1 MARKFMDRLKR
12 SKAFNLFLALMLTV
26 STLPVQAFA
35 AESADVQSRMSGTC
49 YVQCVRSAWDGGTLF
64 NLTMP
69 DGQVIQGYCLNP
81 GWPTPVDGNYPFT
94 AVDRGDGTYIVT
106 VATSYIT
113 SDINQIHPFDHGH
126 MVGRPPWRTQT
137 VGNAIWA
144 VLRYG
149 KISLHKQSANPGCT
163 DGNALYSLAGAEY
176 GIYSDPGCTQWVATM
191 VTDAAGNATS
201 GDLKTGTYYVKEGK
215 ASEGFQVDPT
225 VYTVNVAANATVAV
239 NNGVVYE
246 TPINDPAGVIIA
258 KYDGDK
264 SYNANNLPQGSASL
278 EGAEFTVR
286 YYDGFYDTEQ
296 QAEASGAPTRTWVFR
311 TNKNGTIS
319 LQYSDLVSGD
329 PLYEMNGIRVFPRG
343 TLVIRET
350 KAPDGYNLNTDF
362 VSVQKIK
369 APGDASTESTY
380 NTPKVSEEVKR
391 GGVSVQKLDAQTG
404 SKPQGGA
411 SFEGITFSIINNGD
425 NDVMVDGVS
434 YAKGQVV
441 KTITTD
447 AKGFASTTGDC
458 LPFGKY
464 IIRETSGNGGYLVTA
479 PDIHATVSE
488 DGKIYSFTAKDEIA
502 RGGVKVSKRDLE
514 SGLPTSLGAANL
526 DGTRF
531 EVKSLNED
539 PVICGGVTFQKG
551 EVITEL
557 TIKNGEASTA
567 ADLLPF
573 GRYTIQEVAV
583 GDGYLLTDGKA
594 HEFDISKDGQI
605 VNGVEG
611 AVKNQVKRGDLEF
624 VKVSE
629 ADMSRLAGVPFR
641 ITSET
646 TGESHVIVTD
656 ENGYASTAAEWNK
669 HTHKT
674 NANDT
679 AAEEDLDSEAGIWF
693 GLAKDGK
700 TVPANDKLG
709 ALPYDTYTVEEL
721 RCAANEG
728 FVLVKIEGI
737 TVKRDS
743 VTVDLGTIDDSLQTE
758 AYIHTS
764 ARDGM
769 DGDKLILPD
778 EQAVVTD
785 HVEFTGLV
793 PGKAYTMRATL
804 VDQKTG
810 DVIGGPVEKGFTP
823 AGQSG
828 SVEMEITVDLL
839 GYAGK
844 KVVVFEELTCDG
856 STVCE
861 HKDLDDTEQTLRV
874 LKPSIGTTAKDGID
888 GDQQAV
894 IDPEAVI
901 VDTVSYKNLVPG
913 REYTV
918 KGQLMV
924 KSTGEPLKDKDG
936 KPVTAEAKFTP
947 ADTTGTVD
955 LDFTFDGSALK
966 GESVVAFETLYRGD
980 KELAAHADIDDEG
993 QTVEFTKPSIGTTAK
1008 DGVDGDQHSATDP
1021 EAVIVDTVSY
1031 KNLVPGR
1038 EYTVKGKLM
1047 LKSTGDP
1054 LLNEN
1059 GKEYTAETKF
1069 TPDGTYGTVDVT
1081 FTFDATDLDGESV
1094 VVFETLYRGGTK
1106 ICAHADIDDEGQTV
1120 EFAKPSIG
1128 TTAKDGI
1135 DGDQQAVI
1143 DPEAVIVDTVAYTGL
1158 IPGKEYTVKGKLMD
1172 KETGE
1177 ALKVDGKAVTAEAT
1191 FTPDHPS
1198 GTVDV
1203 TFEFDA
1209 SALAGKKVVAF
1220 ETLYRLGK
1228 KVSAHAD
1235 IDDEGQT
1242 VEFTKPSIGTTAKD
1256 GVDGDKFAIADGKA
1270 TLVDT
1275 ISYTGLIPGKEYKAV
1290 GKIMNKETGEALKGE
1305 DGKAVTAE
1313 ATFTPDHDHGTVDVT
1328 FTFDCLQLAG
1338 QQVVAFETL
1347 YRLDKEICAH
1357 ADIDDM
1363 GQTVTIIQPTVKTAA
1378 IDGID
1383 GDKDAVIDP
1392 EAVISDKVLF
1402 DRVIP
1407 GASYEVHGIVMDAET
1422 GLPLLS
1428 GEGEGDAPTADE
1440 LADFW
1445 QQLVDLTGITVVAP
1459 LEEEAGP
1466 IAEEPQEKG
1475 FFDWLGSLFG
1485 ADGKTDASG
1494 EEPTIEEMLDGVWFP
1509 PVKLDRKAIEALLAD
1524 NPEIA
1529 SRLIRSSAEI
1539 TPKDSYGEADLD
1551 FTFDAAEMAG
1561 KDAVV
1566 FELLMKDGYAVAA
1579 HADITDEN
1587 QTVSLFEPEI
1597 GTTAKDG
1604 VDGDHHA
1611 VIDPEAV
1618 IVDTISYK
1626 DLIPG
1631 KEYTVKGT
1639 LMVKST
1645 GEPLLGEDGKPVT
1658 AETAFTPDHDHG
1670 TVDVTFEF
1678 DGSSLK
1684 GDSVVVFET
1693 LYRDGKEI
1701 TAHADIDDEGQTVE
1715 FTEPS
1720 LGTTAEDGID
1730 GDQSLVADGKAVIV
1744 DNVSYKGLVPGKEYK
1759 VVGTLML
1766 KDTGEPLLDANG
1778 KSVTAET
1785 TFTPDHDHGT
1795 VDVTFTFDASLLAGQ
1810 QVVVFETLYRLD
1822 KEITV
1827 HADIE
1832 DENQTI
1838 EVIQP
1843 GVDTVAV
1850 DGFDGDKD
1858 VVADPEAEITDT
1870 LSYKNVIPGS
1880 TYEVHGILMDA
1891 ETGLPLLSGE
1901 GADKVG
1907 EDELTDFWHEL
1918 CDLTGITSAKP
1929 LDEDFDLFA
1938 AIGGLFG
1945 QTDEDGDGDEVWF
1958 PQVEPD
1964 WEGIAALLE
1973 DNPEIAEHL
1982 STATETFEADKDHGE
1997 IEMDFGLDA
2006 SDLAGKKAVVFEL
2019 LVKDG
2024 IAVGAHSDLADE
2036 DQTVTIV
2043 PSTIGTEATDKTDG
2057 DHEVMVSKE
2066 VTIVDAVHYENLL
2079 PGKEYTVKGV
2089 LMDKSTG
2096 KPLMVGDKKVEAS
2109 ASFTPNK
2116 PNGTVELEFTF
2127 DATGLED
2134 KEVVAFE
2141 TLYKDGIEVATHADI
2156 DDAAQTVKFVKP
2168 PKGGVYDK
2176 TGNMLSGY
2184 GWVAALLVVAA
2195 VAGAGYAGKQYLDA
2209 RKEKDGDAD
2218 GGES

>member
-1 MARKFMDRLKR
+1 MLRKFMDRLKR
-12 SKAFNLFLALMLTV
+12 SKAFNLLLAIAITV
-26 STLPVQAFA
+26 SSLPVQAYA
-35 AESADVQSRMSGTC
+35 AEFQDGAQSRMSGTC
-49 YVQCVRSAWDGGTLF
+49 YLQCVRSEWQGGSLF
-64 NLTMP
+64 NITMP
-69 DGQVIQGYCLNP
+69 DNQVIQGYCINP
-81 GWPTPVDGNYPFT
+81 GWPTPLDGNYSFT
-94 AVDRGDGTYIVT
+94 ATDIGNGTYSVT
-106 VATSYIT
+106 VNSSYTTSN
-113 SDINQIHPFDHGH
+113 INQIHPVDRSHIKG
-126 MVGRPPWRTQT
+126 PAPWRTQA
-137 VGNAIWA
+137 VGNARWT
-144 VLRYG
+144 VVRYG
-149 KISLHKQSANPGCT
+149 KISIHKQSANPGCT

-176 GIYSDPGCTQWVATM
+176 GIYSDPGCTQWVATL
-191 VTDAAGNATS
+191 VTDEAGNATS
-201 GDLKTGTYYVKEGK
+201 GDLQTGTYYVKEGK

-225 VYTVNVAANATVAV
+225 VYTVNVPANATVAV

-246 TPINDPAGVIIA
+246 TPINDPAGIIVG
-258 KYDGDK
+258 KYDGEK
-264 SYNANNLPQGSASL
+264 EYNANNLPQGSASL
-278 EGAEFTVR
+278 AGAEFTVR

-296 QAEASGAPTRTWVFR
+296 QAEASGAPTRTWVLSTDKDGYAR
-311 TNKNGTIS
+311 LSND
-319 LQYSDLVSGD
+319 YLVSGD
-329 PLYEMNGIRVFPRG
+329 PLYLLNGVPTIPRG

-350 KAPDGYNLNTDF
+350 KAPEGYNLNTDF

-369 APGDASTESTY
+369 TPGDASTESTY

-391 GGVSVQKLDAQTG
+391 GGV
-404 SKPQGGA
+404 
-411 SFEGITFSIINNGD
+411 
-425 NDVMVDGVS
+425 
-434 YAKGQVV
+434 
-441 KTITTD
+441 
-447 AKGFASTTGDC
+447 
-458 LPFGKY
+458 
-464 IIRETSGNGGYLVTA
+464 
-479 PDIHATVSE
+479 
-488 DGKIYSFTAKDEIA
+488 
-502 RGGVKVSKRDLE
+502 KVSKRDLE
-514 SGLPTSLGAANL
+514 SGLRTPLGSASL

-531 EVKSLNED
+531 EVKSLND
-539 PVICGGVTFQKG
+539 NPVVCNGVTYQKG
-551 EVITEL
+551 DVITTL
-557 TIKNGEASTA
+557 TVKDGEASTS

-573 GRYTIQEVAV
+573 GKYSIQEVAV
-583 GDGYLLTDGKA
+583 GDGYLLTDGEVY
-594 HEFDISKDGQI
+594 EFDITKAGQI
-605 VNGVEG
+605 VNGVDG
-611 AVKNQVKRGDLEF
+611 SVKNQVKRGDLEF

-656 ENGYASTAAEWNK
+656 ENGYASTSAEWNK
-669 HTHKT
+669 HSHKT
-674 NANDT
+674 NVNDN
-679 AAEEDLDSEAGIWF
+679 AAEEDLDAEAGIWF
-693 GLAKDGK
+693 GLAKDGT

-728 FVLVKIEGI
+728 FVLVKIEGV

-758 AYIHTS
+758 AYIHTT

-844 KVVVFEELTCDG
+844 KVVVFEELICDG

-874 LKPSIGTTAKDGID
+874 LKPSIGTTAKDGVD

-924 KSTGEPLKDKDG
+924 KSTGEPLKGEDG
-936 KPVTAEAKFTP
+936 KAVTAEAKFTP

-955 LDFTFDGSALK
+955 VTFAFDGSALK
-966 GESVVAFETLYRGD
+966 SESVVAFETLYRGD
-980 KELAAHADIDDEG
+980 KELAVHADIDDEG

-1008 DGVDGDQHSATDP
+1008 DGIDGDQHSATDP
-1021 EAVIVDTVSY
+1021 EAVIVDTISY
-1031 KNLVPGR
+1031 KGLIPGK

-1054 LLNEN
+1054 LLDED
-1059 GKEYTAETKF
+1059 GEEYTAEAKF

-1106 ICAHADIDDEGQTV
+1106 ICSHADIDDVGQTV
-1120 EFAKPSIG
+1120 EFMEPEIG
-1128 TTAKDGI
+1128 TTAKDG
-1135 DGDQQAVI
+1135 
-1143 DPEAVIVDTVAYTGL
+1143 L
-1158 IPGKEYTVKGKLMD
+1158 
-1172 KETGE
+1172 
-1177 ALKVDGKAVTAEAT
+1177 
-1191 FTPDHPS
+1191 
-1198 GTVDV
+1198 
-1203 TFEFDA
+1203 
-1209 SALAGKKVVAF
+1209 
-1220 ETLYRLGK
+1220 
-1228 KVSAHAD
+1228 
-1235 IDDEGQT
+1235 
-1242 VEFTKPSIGTTAKD
+1242 
-1256 GVDGDKFAIADGKA
+1256 DGDKFVIADGKA

-1290 GKIMNKETGEALKGE
+1290 GKLMNKETGEALKGE

-1347 YRLDKEICAH
+1347 YRLDKKICTH

-1363 GQTVTIIQPTVKTAA
+1363 GQTVTIIQPIVKTAA

-1392 EAVISDKVLF
+1392 ETVISDKVLY

-1428 GEGEGDAPTADE
+1428 GEGMGDAPATDE
-1440 LADFW
+1440 LSDFW
-1445 QQLVDLTGITVVAP
+1445 QQLVDLTGITVAAP

-1466 IAEEPQEKG
+1466 IAEEPQPKG
-1475 FFDWLGSLFG
+1475 FFGWLGSLIG
-1485 ADGKTDASG
+1485 ADGKAGDAV
-1494 EEPTIEEMLDGVWFP
+1494 EEPSVEEMLDGVWFP
-1509 PVKLDRKAIEALLAD
+1509 PVKPDWKAIEALLED

-1529 SRLIRSSAEI
+1529 SRLVRNSAEI
-1539 TPKDSYGEADLD
+1539 TPKESYGEADLD
-1551 FTFDAAEMAG
+1551 FTFDSSEMAG
-1561 KDAVV
+1561 KD
-1566 FELLMKDGYAVAA
+1566 
-1579 HADITDEN
+1579 
-1587 QTVSLFEPEI
+1587 
-1597 GTTAKDG
+1597 
-1604 VDGDHHA
+1604 
-1611 VIDPEAV
+1611 
-1618 IVDTISYK
+1618 
-1626 DLIPG
+1626 
-1631 KEYTVKGT
+1631 
-1639 LMVKST
+1639 
-1645 GEPLLGEDGKPVT
+1645 
-1658 AETAFTPDHDHG
+1658 
-1670 TVDVTFEF
+1670 
-1678 DGSSLK
+1678 
-1684 GDSVVVFET
+1684 
-1693 LYRDGKEI
+1693 
-1701 TAHADIDDEGQTVE
+1701 
-1715 FTEPS
+1715 
-1720 LGTTAEDGID
+1720 
-1730 GDQSLVADGKAVIV
+1730 
-1744 DNVSYKGLVPGKEYK
+1744 
-1759 VVGTLML
+1759 
-1766 KDTGEPLLDANG
+1766 
-1778 KSVTAET
+1778 
-1785 TFTPDHDHGT
+1785 
-1795 VDVTFTFDASLLAGQ
+1795 
-1810 QVVVFETLYRLD
+1810 
-1822 KEITV
+1822 
-1827 HADIE
+1827 
-1832 DENQTI
+1832 
-1838 EVIQP
+1838 
-1843 GVDTVAV
+1843 
-1850 DGFDGDKD
+1850 
-1858 VVADPEAEITDT
+1858 
-1870 LSYKNVIPGS
+1870 
-1880 TYEVHGILMDA
+1880 
-1891 ETGLPLLSGE
+1891 
-1901 GADKVG
+1901 
-1907 EDELTDFWHEL
+1907 
-1918 CDLTGITSAKP
+1918 
-1929 LDEDFDLFA
+1929 
-1938 AIGGLFG
+1938 
-1945 QTDEDGDGDEVWF
+1945 
-1958 PQVEPD
+1958 
-1964 WEGIAALLE
+1964 
-1973 DNPEIAEHL
+1973 
-1982 STATETFEADKDHGE
+1982 
-1997 IEMDFGLDA
+1997 
-2006 SDLAGKKAVVFEL
+2006 AVVFEL

-2024 IAVGAHSDLADE
+2024 IAVGAHSDLTDE

-2127 DATGLED
+2127 DATGLEG

-2141 TLYKDGIEVATHADI
+2141 TLYKDGTEVATHADI
-2156 DDAAQTVKFVKP
+2156 DDAAQTVKFVNP
-2168 PKGGVYDK
+2168 PKGAVYDK

-2184 GWVAALLVVAA
+2184 GWVVALLAVAA

-2209 RKEKDGDAD
+2209 RKEKDDAED
-2218 GGES
+2218 GES

>member
-126 MVGRPPWRTQT
+126 MVGRPPWHTQT

-391 GGVSVQKLDAQTG
+391 GGV
-404 SKPQGGA
+404 
-411 SFEGITFSIINNGD
+411 
-425 NDVMVDGVS
+425 
-434 YAKGQVV
+434 
-441 KTITTD
+441 
-447 AKGFASTTGDC
+447 
-458 LPFGKY
+458 
-464 IIRETSGNGGYLVTA
+464 
-479 PDIHATVSE
+479 
-488 DGKIYSFTAKDEIA
+488 
-502 RGGVKVSKRDLE
+502 KVSKRDLE

-531 EVKSLNED
+531 EVKSLNEN

-861 HKDLDDTEQTLRV
+861 HKNLDDTEQTLRV

-955 LDFTFDGSALK
+955 VTFTFDGSALK

-980 KELAAHADIDDEG
+980 KELAA
-993 QTVEFTKPSIGTTAK
+993 
-1008 DGVDGDQHSATDP
+1008 
-1021 EAVIVDTVSY
+1021 
-1031 KNLVPGR
+1031 
-1038 EYTVKGKLM
+1038 
-1047 LKSTGDP
+1047 
-1054 LLNEN
+1054 
-1059 GKEYTAETKF
+1059 
-1069 TPDGTYGTVDVT
+1069 
-1081 FTFDATDLDGESV
+1081 
-1094 VVFETLYRGGTK
+1094 
-1106 ICAHADIDDEGQTV
+1106 
-1120 EFAKPSIG
+1120 
-1128 TTAKDGI
+1128 
-1135 DGDQQAVI
+1135 
-1143 DPEAVIVDTVAYTGL
+1143 
-1158 IPGKEYTVKGKLMD
+1158 
-1172 KETGE
+1172 
-1177 ALKVDGKAVTAEAT
+1177 
-1191 FTPDHPS
+1191 
-1198 GTVDV
+1198 
-1203 TFEFDA
+1203 
-1209 SALAGKKVVAF
+1209 
-1220 ETLYRLGK
+1220 
-1228 KVSAHAD
+1228 
-1235 IDDEGQT
+1235 
-1242 VEFTKPSIGTTAKD
+1242 
-1256 GVDGDKFAIADGKA
+1256 
-1270 TLVDT
+1270 
-1275 ISYTGLIPGKEYKAV
+1275 
-1290 GKIMNKETGEALKGE
+1290 
-1305 DGKAVTAE
+1305 
-1313 ATFTPDHDHGTVDVT
+1313 
-1328 FTFDCLQLAG
+1328 
-1338 QQVVAFETL
+1338 
-1347 YRLDKEICAH
+1347 
-1357 ADIDDM
+1357 
-1363 GQTVTIIQPTVKTAA
+1363 
-1378 IDGID
+1378 
-1383 GDKDAVIDP
+1383 
-1392 EAVISDKVLF
+1392 
-1402 DRVIP
+1402 
-1407 GASYEVHGIVMDAET
+1407 
-1422 GLPLLS
+1422 
-1428 GEGEGDAPTADE
+1428 
-1440 LADFW
+1440 
-1445 QQLVDLTGITVVAP
+1445 
-1459 LEEEAGP
+1459 
-1466 IAEEPQEKG
+1466 
-1475 FFDWLGSLFG
+1475 
-1485 ADGKTDASG
+1485 
-1494 EEPTIEEMLDGVWFP
+1494 
-1509 PVKLDRKAIEALLAD
+1509 
-1524 NPEIA
+1524 
-1529 SRLIRSSAEI
+1529 
-1539 TPKDSYGEADLD
+1539 
-1551 FTFDAAEMAG
+1551 
-1561 KDAVV
+1561 
-1566 FELLMKDGYAVAA
+1566 
-1579 HADITDEN
+1579 
-1587 QTVSLFEPEI
+1587 
-1597 GTTAKDG
+1597 
-1604 VDGDHHA
+1604 
-1611 VIDPEAV
+1611 
-1618 IVDTISYK
+1618 
-1626 DLIPG
+1626 
-1631 KEYTVKGT
+1631 
-1639 LMVKST
+1639 
-1645 GEPLLGEDGKPVT
+1645 
-1658 AETAFTPDHDHG
+1658 
-1670 TVDVTFEF
+1670 
-1678 DGSSLK
+1678 
-1684 GDSVVVFET
+1684 
-1693 LYRDGKEI
+1693 
-1701 TAHADIDDEGQTVE
+1701 
-1715 FTEPS
+1715 
-1720 LGTTAEDGID
+1720 
-1730 GDQSLVADGKAVIV
+1730 
-1744 DNVSYKGLVPGKEYK
+1744 
-1759 VVGTLML
+1759 
-1766 KDTGEPLLDANG
+1766 
-1778 KSVTAET
+1778 
-1785 TFTPDHDHGT
+1785 
-1795 VDVTFTFDASLLAGQ
+1795 
-1810 QVVVFETLYRLD
+1810 
-1822 KEITV
+1822 

-1901 GADKVG
+1901 GVDKVG

>member
-49 YVQCVRSAWDGGTLF
+49 YVQCVRSEWDGGSLF

-296 QAEASGAPTRTWVFR
+296 QAEASGAPTRTWVFK
-311 TNKNGTIS
+311 TNKNGYVDF
-319 LQYSDLVSGD
+319 QNPAQLVSGD
-329 PLYEMNGIRVFPRG
+329 PLYQHNGFTILPRG
-343 TLVIRET
+343 TIVVRET
-350 KAPDGYNLNTDF
+350 KAPEGYNLNADF

-369 APGDASTESTY
+369 APGDSSNESTY
-380 NTPKVSEEVKR
+380 NTPKVPEEVKR

-411 SFEGITFSIINNGD
+411 SFEGITFSIINDGD
-425 NDVMVDGVS
+425 NDVTVDGVS

-447 AKGFASTTGDC
+447 SKGFASTTGDC

-464 IIRETSGNGGYLVTA
+464 IIRETSSNGGYLVTA

-531 EVKSLNED
+531 EVKSLNEN

-611 AVKNQVKRGDLEF
+611 VVKNQVKRGDLEF

-646 TGESHVIVTD
+646 TGESHILVTD
-656 ENGYASTAAEWNK
+656 ENGYASTSAEWNK

-778 EQAVVTD
+778 EQALVTD

-844 KVVVFEELTCDG
+844 KVVVFEELLADG
-856 STVCE
+856 GTVCE

-924 KSTGEPLKDKDG
+924 KSTGDPLKGKDG

-955 LDFTFDGSALK
+955 
-966 GESVVAFETLYRGD
+966 
-980 KELAAHADIDDEG
+980 
-993 QTVEFTKPSIGTTAK
+993 
-1008 DGVDGDQHSATDP
+1008 
-1021 EAVIVDTVSY
+1021 
-1031 KNLVPGR
+1031 
-1038 EYTVKGKLM
+1038 
-1047 LKSTGDP
+1047 
-1054 LLNEN
+1054 
-1059 GKEYTAETKF
+1059 
-1069 TPDGTYGTVDVT
+1069 VT
-1081 FTFDATDLDGESV
+1081 FTFDSTDLDGESV
-1094 VVFETLYRGGTK
+1094 VVFETLYRGDAK
-1106 ICAHADIDDEGQTV
+1106 IC
-1120 EFAKPSIG
+1120 
-1128 TTAKDGI
+1128 
-1135 DGDQQAVI
+1135 
-1143 DPEAVIVDTVAYTGL
+1143 
-1158 IPGKEYTVKGKLMD
+1158 
-1172 KETGE
+1172 
-1177 ALKVDGKAVTAEAT
+1177 
-1191 FTPDHPS
+1191 
-1198 GTVDV
+1198 
-1203 TFEFDA
+1203 
-1209 SALAGKKVVAF
+1209 
-1220 ETLYRLGK
+1220 
-1228 KVSAHAD
+1228 AHAD

-1256 GVDGDKFAIADGKA
+1256 GVDGDKFVIADGKA

-1290 GKIMNKETGEALKGE
+1290 GKLMNKETGEALKGK

-1363 GQTVTIIQPTVKTAA
+1363 GQTVTVIQPTVKTAA

-1402 DRVIP
+1402 DRVVP
-1407 GASYEVHGIVMDAET
+1407 GASYEIHGIVMDAET

-1445 QQLVDLTGITVVAP
+1445 QKLVDLTGITVAEP
-1459 LEEEAGP
+1459 LDAVEGP
-1466 IAEEPQEKG
+1466 IADEPQDKG
-1475 FFDWLGSLFG
+1475 FLGWLGSLFG
-1485 ADGKTDASG
+1485 ADGKSSDAVD
-1494 EEPTIEEMLDGVWFP
+1494 EPTVEEMLDGVWFP
-1509 PVKLDRKAIEALLAD
+1509 PVKPDRKAIEALLAD

-1529 SRLIRSSAEI
+1529 SRLIRSSAKV
-1539 TPKDSYGEADLD
+1539 TPKESYGEANLD
-1551 FTFDAAEMAG
+1551 FAFDASEMAG

-1566 FELLMKDGYAVAA
+1566 FELLVKDGYAVAA
-1579 HADITDEN
+1579 HADIDDEN
-1587 QTVSLFEPEI
+1587 QTVSLFEPSI

-1604 VDGDHHA
+1604 VDGDQSLVA
-1611 VIDPEAV
+1611 DGKAT
-1618 IVDTISYK
+1618 IVDTVSYK

-1631 KEYTVKGT
+1631 KEY
-1639 LMVKST
+1639 
-1645 GEPLLGEDGKPVT
+1645 
-1658 AETAFTPDHDHG
+1658 
-1670 TVDVTFEF
+1670 
-1678 DGSSLK
+1678 
-1684 GDSVVVFET
+1684 
-1693 LYRDGKEI
+1693 
-1701 TAHADIDDEGQTVE
+1701 
-1715 FTEPS
+1715 
-1720 LGTTAEDGID
+1720 
-1730 GDQSLVADGKAVIV
+1730 
-1744 DNVSYKGLVPGKEYK
+1744 K
-1759 VVGTLML
+1759 VVGKLML
-1766 KDTGEPLLDANG
+1766 KDTGEPLLDADG
-1778 KSVTAET
+1778 KPVTAEA

-1795 VDVTFTFDASLLAGQ
+1795 VDVTFTFDASLLAGEE
-1810 QVVVFETLYRLD
+1810 VVAFETLYRLD
-1822 KEITV
+1822 KVITA

-1832 DENQTI
+1832 DEKQTV

-1843 GVDTVAV
+1843 AVDTVAV

-1858 VVADPEAEITDT
+1858 VVADPEARITDT

-1880 TYEVHGILMDA
+1880 TYEVHGIVMDA

-1907 EDELTDFWHEL
+1907 EDDLTDFWHEL
-1918 CDLTGITSAKP
+1918 CDLTGVTSAKP
-1929 LDEDFDLFA
+1929 LDGGFDLFA
-1938 AIGGLFG
+1938 SIGGIFG
-1945 QTDEDGDGDEVWF
+1945 QSDEGDDGEEVWF

-1964 WEGIAALLE
+1964 WDGIDALLE
-1973 DNPEIAEHL
+1973 DNPEIADHL

-2024 IAVGAHSDLADE
+2024 IAVGAHSDLTDE

-2089 LMDKSTG
+2089 LMDKSTD

>member
-1 MARKFMDRLKR
+1 MLRKFMDRLKR
-12 SKAFNLFLALMLTV
+12 SKAFNLLLAIAITV
-26 STLPVQAFA
+26 SSLPVQAYA
-35 AESADVQSRMSGTC
+35 AEFQDGAQSRMSGTC
-49 YVQCVRSAWDGGTLF
+49 YLQCVRSEWQGGSLF
-64 NLTMP
+64 NITMP
-69 DGQVIQGYCLNP
+69 DNQVIQGYCINP
-81 GWPTPVDGNYPFT
+81 GWPTPLDGNYSFT
-94 AVDRGDGTYIVT
+94 ATDIGNGTYSVT
-106 VATSYIT
+106 VNSSYTTSN
-113 SDINQIHPFDHGH
+113 INQIHPVDRSHIKG
-126 MVGRPPWRTQT
+126 PAPWRTQA
-137 VGNAIWA
+137 VGNARWT
-144 VLRYG
+144 VVRYG
-149 KISLHKQSANPGCT
+149 KISIHKQSANPGCT

-176 GIYSDPGCTQWVATM
+176 GIYSDPGCTQWVATL
-191 VTDAAGNATS
+191 VTDEAGNATS
-201 GDLKTGTYYVKEGK
+201 GDLQTGTYYVKEGK

-225 VYTVNVAANATVAV
+225 VYTVNVPANATVAV

-246 TPINDPAGVIIA
+246 TPINDPAGIIVG
-258 KYDGDK
+258 KYDGEK
-264 SYNANNLPQGSASL
+264 EYNANNLPQGSASL
-278 EGAEFTVR
+278 AGAEFTVR

-296 QAEASGAPTRTWVFR
+296 QAEASGAPIRTWVLSTDKDGYAR
-311 TNKNGTIS
+311 LSND
-319 LQYSDLVSGD
+319 YLVSGD
-329 PLYEMNGIRVFPRG
+329 PLYLLNGVPTIPRG

-350 KAPDGYNLNTDF
+350 KAPEGYNLNTDF

-369 APGDASTESTY
+369 TPGDASTESTY

-404 SKPQGGA
+404 SKPQGSA
-411 SFEGITFSIINNGD
+411 NFEGITFSIINDGD
-425 NDVMVDGVS
+425 NDVKVDGVS

-447 AKGFASTTGDC
+447 SKGFASTSADL

-464 IIRETSGNGGYLVTA
+464 IIRETSSDGGYLVTA

-488 DGKIYSFTAKDEIA
+488 DGKVYSFSAKDEIG

-514 SGLPTSLGAANL
+514 SGLRTPLGSASL

-531 EVKSLNED
+531 EVKSLND
-539 PVICGGVTFQKG
+539 NPVVCNGVTYQKG
-551 EVITEL
+551 DVITTL
-557 TIKNGEASTA
+557 TVKDGEASTS

-573 GRYTIQEVAV
+573 GKYSIQEVAV
-583 GDGYLLTDGKA
+583 GDGYLLTDGEVY
-594 HEFDISKDGQI
+594 EFDITKAGQI
-605 VNGVEG
+605 VNGVDG
-611 AVKNQVKRGDLEF
+611 SVKNQVKRGDLEF

-656 ENGYASTAAEWNK
+656 ENGYASTSAEWNK
-669 HTHKT
+669 HSHKT
-674 NANDT
+674 NVNDN
-679 AAEEDLDSEAGIWF
+679 AAEEDLDAEAGIWF
-693 GLAKDGK
+693 GLAKDGT

-728 FVLVKIEGI
+728 FVLVKIEGV

-758 AYIHTS
+758 AYIHTT

-844 KVVVFEELTCDG
+844 KVVVFEELICDG

-874 LKPSIGTTAKDGID
+874 LKPSIGTTAKDGVD

-924 KSTGEPLKDKDG
+924 KSTGEPLKGEDG
-936 KPVTAEAKFTP
+936 KAVTAEAKFTP

-955 LDFTFDGSALK
+955 VTFAFDGSALK
-966 GESVVAFETLYRGD
+966 SESVVAFETLYRGD
-980 KELAAHADIDDEG
+980 KELAVHADIDDEG

-1008 DGVDGDQHSATDP
+1008 DGIDGDQHSATDP
-1021 EAVIVDTVSY
+1021 EAVIVDTISY
-1031 KNLVPGR
+1031 KGLIPGK

-1054 LLNEN
+1054 LLDED
-1059 GKEYTAETKF
+1059 GEEYTAEAKF

-1106 ICAHADIDDEGQTV
+1106 ICSHADIDDVGQTV
-1120 EFAKPSIG
+1120 EFTKPSIG
-1128 TTAKDGI
+1128 TTAKDGV
-1135 DGDQQAVI
+1135 DGDHHAVI

-1203 TFEFDA
+1203 TFTFDA
-1209 SALAGKKVVAF
+1209 SALAGKEVVAF

-1228 KVSAHAD
+1228 KICSHAD
-1235 IDDEGQT
+1235 IDDMGQT
-1242 VEFTKPSIGTTAKD
+1242 VEFMEPEIGTTAKD
-1256 GVDGDKFAIADGKA
+1256 GLDGDKFVIADGKA

-1290 GKIMNKETGEALKGE
+1290 GKLMNKETGEALKGE

-1347 YRLDKEICAH
+1347 YRLDKKICTH

-1363 GQTVTIIQPTVKTAA
+1363 GQTVTIIQPIVKTAA

-1392 EAVISDKVLF
+1392 ETVISDKVLY

-1428 GEGEGDAPTADE
+1428 GEGMGDAPATDE
-1440 LADFW
+1440 LSDFW
-1445 QQLVDLTGITVVAP
+1445 QQLVDLTGITVAAP

-1466 IAEEPQEKG
+1466 IAKEPQPKG
-1475 FFDWLGSLFG
+1475 FFGWLGSLIG
-1485 ADGKTDASG
+1485 ADGKAGDAV
-1494 EEPTIEEMLDGVWFP
+1494 EEPSVEEMLDGVWFP
-1509 PVKLDRKAIEALLAD
+1509 PVKPDWKAIEALLED

-1529 SRLIRSSAEI
+1529 SRLVRNSAEI
-1539 TPKDSYGEADLD
+1539 TPKESYGEADLD
-1551 FTFDAAEMAG
+1551 FTFDSSEMAG
-1561 KDAVV
+1561 KD
-1566 FELLMKDGYAVAA
+1566 
-1579 HADITDEN
+1579 
-1587 QTVSLFEPEI
+1587 
-1597 GTTAKDG
+1597 
-1604 VDGDHHA
+1604 
-1611 VIDPEAV
+1611 
-1618 IVDTISYK
+1618 
-1626 DLIPG
+1626 
-1631 KEYTVKGT
+1631 
-1639 LMVKST
+1639 
-1645 GEPLLGEDGKPVT
+1645 
-1658 AETAFTPDHDHG
+1658 
-1670 TVDVTFEF
+1670 
-1678 DGSSLK
+1678 
-1684 GDSVVVFET
+1684 
-1693 LYRDGKEI
+1693 
-1701 TAHADIDDEGQTVE
+1701 
-1715 FTEPS
+1715 
-1720 LGTTAEDGID
+1720 
-1730 GDQSLVADGKAVIV
+1730 
-1744 DNVSYKGLVPGKEYK
+1744 
-1759 VVGTLML
+1759 
-1766 KDTGEPLLDANG
+1766 
-1778 KSVTAET
+1778 
-1785 TFTPDHDHGT
+1785 
-1795 VDVTFTFDASLLAGQ
+1795 
-1810 QVVVFETLYRLD
+1810 
-1822 KEITV
+1822 
-1827 HADIE
+1827 
-1832 DENQTI
+1832 
-1838 EVIQP
+1838 
-1843 GVDTVAV
+1843 
-1850 DGFDGDKD
+1850 
-1858 VVADPEAEITDT
+1858 
-1870 LSYKNVIPGS
+1870 
-1880 TYEVHGILMDA
+1880 
-1891 ETGLPLLSGE
+1891 
-1901 GADKVG
+1901 
-1907 EDELTDFWHEL
+1907 
-1918 CDLTGITSAKP
+1918 
-1929 LDEDFDLFA
+1929 
-1938 AIGGLFG
+1938 
-1945 QTDEDGDGDEVWF
+1945 
-1958 PQVEPD
+1958 
-1964 WEGIAALLE
+1964 
-1973 DNPEIAEHL
+1973 
-1982 STATETFEADKDHGE
+1982 
-1997 IEMDFGLDA
+1997 
-2006 SDLAGKKAVVFEL
+2006 AVVFEL

-2024 IAVGAHSDLADE
+2024 IAVGAHSDLTDE

-2066 VTIVDAVHYENLL
+2066 VTIVDAIHYENLL

-2096 KPLMVGDKKVEAS
+2096 KLLMVGDKKVEAS

-2127 DATGLED
+2127 DATGLEG

-2141 TLYKDGIEVATHADI
+2141 TLYKDGTEVATHADI
-2156 DDAAQTVKFVKP
+2156 DDAAQTVKFVNP
-2168 PKGGVYDK
+2168 PKGAVYDK

-2184 GWVAALLVVAA
+2184 GWVVALLAVAA

-2209 RKEKDGDAD
+2209 RKEKDDAED
-2218 GGES
+2218 GES

>member
-69 DGQVIQGYCLNP
+69 DGQVIQGYCLNH

-163 DGNALYSLAGAEY
+163 DGNALYSLEGAEY

-311 TNKNGTIS
+311 TNKNGTIR

-329 PLYEMNGIRVFPRG
+329 PLYEMNGNRVFPRG

-369 APGDASTESTY
+369 APGDASASTF

-434 YAKGQVV
+434 YAKGQAV

-464 IIRETSGNGGYLVTA
+464 IIRETSSNGGYLVTA

-488 DGKIYSFTAKDEIA
+488 DGKIYSFTAKDEIV

-531 EVKSLNED
+531 EVKSLNEN

-641 ITSET
+641 ITSKT

-955 LDFTFDGSALK
+955 VTFTFDGSALK

-980 KELAAHADIDDEG
+980 KELAAHADIDDKG
-993 QTVEFTKPSIGTTAK
+993 QTVKFTKPSIGTTAK

-1031 KNLVPGR
+1031 KDLIPGK

-1228 KVSAHAD
+1228 KVCAHAD

-1290 GKIMNKETGEALKGE
+1290 GKIMNKKTGEALKGE

-1383 GDKDAVIDP
+1383 GDKDVVIDP

-1566 FELLMKDGYAVAA
+1566 FELLM
-1579 HADITDEN
+1579 
-1587 QTVSLFEPEI
+1587 
-1597 GTTAKDG
+1597 
-1604 VDGDHHA
+1604 
-1611 VIDPEAV
+1611 
-1618 IVDTISYK
+1618 
-1626 DLIPG
+1626 
-1631 KEYTVKGT
+1631 
-1639 LMVKST
+1639 
-1645 GEPLLGEDGKPVT
+1645 
-1658 AETAFTPDHDHG
+1658 
-1670 TVDVTFEF
+1670 
-1678 DGSSLK
+1678 
-1684 GDSVVVFET
+1684 
-1693 LYRDGKEI
+1693 
-1701 TAHADIDDEGQTVE
+1701 
-1715 FTEPS
+1715 
-1720 LGTTAEDGID
+1720 
-1730 GDQSLVADGKAVIV
+1730 
-1744 DNVSYKGLVPGKEYK
+1744 
-1759 VVGTLML
+1759 
-1766 KDTGEPLLDANG
+1766 
-1778 KSVTAET
+1778 
-1785 TFTPDHDHGT
+1785 
-1795 VDVTFTFDASLLAGQ
+1795 
-1810 QVVVFETLYRLD
+1810 
-1822 KEITV
+1822 
-1827 HADIE
+1827 
-1832 DENQTI
+1832 
-1838 EVIQP
+1838 
-1843 GVDTVAV
+1843 
-1850 DGFDGDKD
+1850 
-1858 VVADPEAEITDT
+1858 
-1870 LSYKNVIPGS
+1870 
-1880 TYEVHGILMDA
+1880 
-1891 ETGLPLLSGE
+1891 
-1901 GADKVG
+1901 
-1907 EDELTDFWHEL
+1907 
-1918 CDLTGITSAKP
+1918 
-1929 LDEDFDLFA
+1929 
-1938 AIGGLFG
+1938 
-1945 QTDEDGDGDEVWF
+1945 
-1958 PQVEPD
+1958 
-1964 WEGIAALLE
+1964 
-1973 DNPEIAEHL
+1973 
-1982 STATETFEADKDHGE
+1982 
-1997 IEMDFGLDA
+1997 
-2006 SDLAGKKAVVFEL
+2006 
-2019 LVKDG
+2019 KDG

>member
-49 YVQCVRSAWDGGTLF
+49 YVQCVRSEWDGGSLF

-163 DGNALYSLAGAEY
+163 GVNALYSLAGAEY

-264 SYNANNLPQGSASL
+264 SY
-278 EGAEFTVR
+278 
-286 YYDGFYDTEQ
+286 
-296 QAEASGAPTRTWVFR
+296 
-311 TNKNGTIS
+311 
-319 LQYSDLVSGD
+319 
-329 PLYEMNGIRVFPRG
+329 
-343 TLVIRET
+343 
-350 KAPDGYNLNTDF
+350 
-362 VSVQKIK
+362 
-369 APGDASTESTY
+369 
-380 NTPKVSEEVKR
+380 
-391 GGVSVQKLDAQTG
+391 
-404 SKPQGGA
+404 
-411 SFEGITFSIINNGD
+411 
-425 NDVMVDGVS
+425 
-434 YAKGQVV
+434 
-441 KTITTD
+441 
-447 AKGFASTTGDC
+447 
-458 LPFGKY
+458 
-464 IIRETSGNGGYLVTA
+464 
-479 PDIHATVSE
+479 
-488 DGKIYSFTAKDEIA
+488 
-502 RGGVKVSKRDLE
+502 
-514 SGLPTSLGAANL
+514 
-526 DGTRF
+526 
-531 EVKSLNED
+531 
-539 PVICGGVTFQKG
+539 
-551 EVITEL
+551 
-557 TIKNGEASTA
+557 
-567 ADLLPF
+567 
-573 GRYTIQEVAV
+573 
-583 GDGYLLTDGKA
+583 
-594 HEFDISKDGQI
+594 
-605 VNGVEG
+605 
-611 AVKNQVKRGDLEF
+611 
-624 VKVSE
+624 
-629 ADMSRLAGVPFR
+629 
-641 ITSET
+641 
-646 TGESHVIVTD
+646 
-656 ENGYASTAAEWNK
+656 
-669 HTHKT
+669 
-674 NANDT
+674 
-679 AAEEDLDSEAGIWF
+679 
-693 GLAKDGK
+693 
-700 TVPANDKLG
+700 
-709 ALPYDTYTVEEL
+709 
-721 RCAANEG
+721 
-728 FVLVKIEGI
+728 
-737 TVKRDS
+737 
-743 VTVDLGTIDDSLQTE
+743 
-758 AYIHTS
+758 
-764 ARDGM
+764 
-769 DGDKLILPD
+769 
-778 EQAVVTD
+778 
-785 HVEFTGLV
+785 
-793 PGKAYTMRATL
+793 
-804 VDQKTG
+804 
-810 DVIGGPVEKGFTP
+810 
-823 AGQSG
+823 
-828 SVEMEITVDLL
+828 
-839 GYAGK
+839 
-844 KVVVFEELTCDG
+844 
-856 STVCE
+856 
-861 HKDLDDTEQTLRV
+861 
-874 LKPSIGTTAKDGID
+874 
-888 GDQQAV
+888 
-894 IDPEAVI
+894 
-901 VDTVSYKNLVPG
+901 
-913 REYTV
+913 
-918 KGQLMV
+918 
-924 KSTGEPLKDKDG
+924 
-936 KPVTAEAKFTP
+936 
-947 ADTTGTVD
+947 
-955 LDFTFDGSALK
+955 
-966 GESVVAFETLYRGD
+966 
-980 KELAAHADIDDEG
+980 
-993 QTVEFTKPSIGTTAK
+993 
-1008 DGVDGDQHSATDP
+1008 
-1021 EAVIVDTVSY
+1021 
-1031 KNLVPGR
+1031 
-1038 EYTVKGKLM
+1038 
-1047 LKSTGDP
+1047 
-1054 LLNEN
+1054 
-1059 GKEYTAETKF
+1059 
-1069 TPDGTYGTVDVT
+1069 
-1081 FTFDATDLDGESV
+1081 
-1094 VVFETLYRGGTK
+1094 
-1106 ICAHADIDDEGQTV
+1106 
-1120 EFAKPSIG
+1120 
-1128 TTAKDGI
+1128 
-1135 DGDQQAVI
+1135 
-1143 DPEAVIVDTVAYTGL
+1143 
-1158 IPGKEYTVKGKLMD
+1158 
-1172 KETGE
+1172 
-1177 ALKVDGKAVTAEAT
+1177 
-1191 FTPDHPS
+1191 
-1198 GTVDV
+1198 
-1203 TFEFDA
+1203 
-1209 SALAGKKVVAF
+1209 
-1220 ETLYRLGK
+1220 
-1228 KVSAHAD
+1228 
-1235 IDDEGQT
+1235 
-1242 VEFTKPSIGTTAKD
+1242 
-1256 GVDGDKFAIADGKA
+1256 
-1270 TLVDT
+1270 
-1275 ISYTGLIPGKEYKAV
+1275 
-1290 GKIMNKETGEALKGE
+1290 
-1305 DGKAVTAE
+1305 
-1313 ATFTPDHDHGTVDVT
+1313 
-1328 FTFDCLQLAG
+1328 
-1338 QQVVAFETL
+1338 
-1347 YRLDKEICAH
+1347 
-1357 ADIDDM
+1357 
-1363 GQTVTIIQPTVKTAA
+1363 
-1378 IDGID
+1378 
-1383 GDKDAVIDP
+1383 
-1392 EAVISDKVLF
+1392 
-1402 DRVIP
+1402 
-1407 GASYEVHGIVMDAET
+1407 
-1422 GLPLLS
+1422 
-1428 GEGEGDAPTADE
+1428 
-1440 LADFW
+1440 
-1445 QQLVDLTGITVVAP
+1445 
-1459 LEEEAGP
+1459 
-1466 IAEEPQEKG
+1466 
-1475 FFDWLGSLFG
+1475 
-1485 ADGKTDASG
+1485 
-1494 EEPTIEEMLDGVWFP
+1494 
-1509 PVKLDRKAIEALLAD
+1509 
-1524 NPEIA
+1524 
-1529 SRLIRSSAEI
+1529 
-1539 TPKDSYGEADLD
+1539 
-1551 FTFDAAEMAG
+1551 
-1561 KDAVV
+1561 
-1566 FELLMKDGYAVAA
+1566 
-1579 HADITDEN
+1579 
-1587 QTVSLFEPEI
+1587 
-1597 GTTAKDG
+1597 
-1604 VDGDHHA
+1604 
-1611 VIDPEAV
+1611 
-1618 IVDTISYK
+1618 
-1626 DLIPG
+1626 
-1631 KEYTVKGT
+1631 
-1639 LMVKST
+1639 
-1645 GEPLLGEDGKPVT
+1645 
-1658 AETAFTPDHDHG
+1658 
-1670 TVDVTFEF
+1670 
-1678 DGSSLK
+1678 K

-1766 KDTGEPLLDANG
+1766 KDTGELLLDANG

-1901 GADKVG
+1901 GVDKVG

>member
-1 MARKFMDRLKR
+1 MARKFMDSLKR

-69 DGQVIQGYCLNP
+69 DGQVIQGYCLNH

-380 NTPKVSEEVKR
+380 NTPKVSEEVK
-391 GGVSVQKLDAQTG
+391 
-404 SKPQGGA
+404 
-411 SFEGITFSIINNGD
+411 
-425 NDVMVDGVS
+425 
-434 YAKGQVV
+434 
-441 KTITTD
+441 
-447 AKGFASTTGDC
+447 
-458 LPFGKY
+458 
-464 IIRETSGNGGYLVTA
+464 
-479 PDIHATVSE
+479 
-488 DGKIYSFTAKDEIA
+488 

-918 KGQLMV
+918 KG
-924 KSTGEPLKDKDG
+924 
-936 KPVTAEAKFTP
+936 
-947 ADTTGTVD
+947 
-955 LDFTFDGSALK
+955 
-966 GESVVAFETLYRGD
+966 
-980 KELAAHADIDDEG
+980 
-993 QTVEFTKPSIGTTAK
+993 
-1008 DGVDGDQHSATDP
+1008 
-1021 EAVIVDTVSY
+1021 
-1031 KNLVPGR
+1031 
-1038 EYTVKGKLM
+1038 KLM

-1209 SALAGKKVVAF
+1209 SALAGKKVVA
-1220 ETLYRLGK
+1220 
-1228 KVSAHAD
+1228 
-1235 IDDEGQT
+1235 
-1242 VEFTKPSIGTTAKD
+1242 
-1256 GVDGDKFAIADGKA
+1256 
-1270 TLVDT
+1270 
-1275 ISYTGLIPGKEYKAV
+1275 
-1290 GKIMNKETGEALKGE
+1290 
-1305 DGKAVTAE
+1305 
-1313 ATFTPDHDHGTVDVT
+1313 
-1328 FTFDCLQLAG
+1328 
-1338 QQVVAFETL
+1338 
-1347 YRLDKEICAH
+1347 
-1357 ADIDDM
+1357 
-1363 GQTVTIIQPTVKTAA
+1363 
-1378 IDGID
+1378 
-1383 GDKDAVIDP
+1383 
-1392 EAVISDKVLF
+1392 
-1402 DRVIP
+1402 
-1407 GASYEVHGIVMDAET
+1407 
-1422 GLPLLS
+1422 
-1428 GEGEGDAPTADE
+1428 
-1440 LADFW
+1440 
-1445 QQLVDLTGITVVAP
+1445 
-1459 LEEEAGP
+1459 
-1466 IAEEPQEKG
+1466 
-1475 FFDWLGSLFG
+1475 
-1485 ADGKTDASG
+1485 
-1494 EEPTIEEMLDGVWFP
+1494 
-1509 PVKLDRKAIEALLAD
+1509 
-1524 NPEIA
+1524 
-1529 SRLIRSSAEI
+1529 
-1539 TPKDSYGEADLD
+1539 
-1551 FTFDAAEMAG
+1551 
-1561 KDAVV
+1561 
-1566 FELLMKDGYAVAA
+1566 
-1579 HADITDEN
+1579 
-1587 QTVSLFEPEI
+1587 
-1597 GTTAKDG
+1597 
-1604 VDGDHHA
+1604 
-1611 VIDPEAV
+1611 
-1618 IVDTISYK
+1618 
-1626 DLIPG
+1626 
-1631 KEYTVKGT
+1631 
-1639 LMVKST
+1639 
-1645 GEPLLGEDGKPVT
+1645 
-1658 AETAFTPDHDHG
+1658 
-1670 TVDVTFEF
+1670 
-1678 DGSSLK
+1678 
-1684 GDSVVVFET
+1684 
-1693 LYRDGKEI
+1693 
-1701 TAHADIDDEGQTVE
+1701 
-1715 FTEPS
+1715 
-1720 LGTTAEDGID
+1720 
-1730 GDQSLVADGKAVIV
+1730 
-1744 DNVSYKGLVPGKEYK
+1744 
-1759 VVGTLML
+1759 
-1766 KDTGEPLLDANG
+1766 
-1778 KSVTAET
+1778 
-1785 TFTPDHDHGT
+1785 
-1795 VDVTFTFDASLLAGQ
+1795 
-1810 QVVVFETLYRLD
+1810 FETLYRLD

>member
-49 YVQCVRSAWDGGTLF
+49 YVQCVRSEWDGGSLF

-296 QAEASGAPTRTWVFR
+296 QAEASGAPTRTWVFK
-311 TNKNGTIS
+311 TNKNGYVDF
-319 LQYSDLVSGD
+319 QNPAQLVSGD
-329 PLYEMNGIRVFPRG
+329 PLYQHNGFTILPRG
-343 TLVIRET
+343 TIVVRET
-350 KAPDGYNLNTDF
+350 KAPEGYNLNADF

-369 APGDASTESTY
+369 APGDSSNESTY
-380 NTPKVSEEVKR
+380 NTPKVPEEVKR

-411 SFEGITFSIINNGD
+411 SFEGITFSIINDGD
-425 NDVMVDGVS
+425 NDVTVDGVS

-447 AKGFASTTGDC
+447 SKGFASTTGDC

-464 IIRETSGNGGYLVTA
+464 IIRETSSNGGYLVTA

-502 RGGVKVSKRDLE
+502 RDGVKVSKRDLE

-531 EVKSLNED
+531 EVKSLNEN

-611 AVKNQVKRGDLEF
+611 VVKNQVKRGDLEF

-646 TGESHVIVTD
+646 TGESHILVTD
-656 ENGYASTAAEWNK
+656 ENGYASTSAEWNK

-778 EQAVVTD
+778 EQALVTD

-844 KVVVFEELTCDG
+844 KVVVFEELLADG
-856 STVCE
+856 GTVCE

-924 KSTGEPLKDKDG
+924 KSTGDPLKGKDG

-955 LDFTFDGSALK
+955 VTFTFDSTDLD
-966 GESVVAFETLYRGD
+966 GESVVVFETLYRGD
-980 KELAAHADIDDEG
+980 AKVCAHADIDDEG

-1008 DGVDGDQHSATDP
+1008 DGIDGDQHSATDP

-1031 KNLVPGR
+1031 KGLVPGK

-1054 LLNEN
+1054 LLDED
-1059 GKEYTAETKF
+1059 GKPVTAEAKF
-1069 TPDGTYGTVDVT
+1069 TPDDTYGTVDVT
-1081 FTFDATDLDGESV
+1081 FTFDSTDLDGESV
-1094 VVFETLYRGGTK
+1094 VVFETLYRGDAK
-1106 ICAHADIDDEGQTV
+1106 VCAHADIDDEGQTV
-1120 EFAKPSIG
+1120 EFTKPSIG

-1135 DGDQQAVI
+1135 DGDHHAVI
-1143 DPEAVIVDTVAYTGL
+1143 DPEAVIVDTVSYTGL

-1172 KETGE
+1172 RETGE

-1203 TFEFDA
+1203 TFKFDA

-1228 KVSAHAD
+1228 KVCAHAD

-1256 GVDGDKFAIADGKA
+1256 GVDGDKFVIADGKA

-1290 GKIMNKETGEALKGE
+1290 GKLMNKETGEALKGK

-1363 GQTVTIIQPTVKTAA
+1363 GQTVTVIQPTVKTAA

-1402 DRVIP
+1402 DRVVP
-1407 GASYEVHGIVMDAET
+1407 GASYEIHGIVMDAET

-1445 QQLVDLTGITVVAP
+1445 QKLVDLTGITVAEP
-1459 LEEEAGP
+1459 LDAVEGP
-1466 IAEEPQEKG
+1466 IADEPQDKG
-1475 FFDWLGSLFG
+1475 FLGWLGSLFG
-1485 ADGKTDASG
+1485 ADGKSSDAVD
-1494 EEPTIEEMLDGVWFP
+1494 EPTVEEMLDGVWFP
-1509 PVKLDRKAIEALLAD
+1509 PVKPDRKAIEALLAD

-1529 SRLIRSSAEI
+1529 SRLIRSSAKV
-1539 TPKDSYGEADLD
+1539 TPKESYGEANLD
-1551 FTFDAAEMAG
+1551 FAFDASEMAG

-1566 FELLMKDGYAVAA
+1566 FELLVKDGYAVAA
-1579 HADITDEN
+1579 HADIDDEN
-1587 QTVSLFEPEI
+1587 QTVSLFEPSI

-1604 VDGDHHA
+1604 VDGDQSLVA
-1611 VIDPEAV
+1611 DGKAT
-1618 IVDTISYK
+1618 IVDTVSYK

-1631 KEYTVKGT
+1631 KEY
-1639 LMVKST
+1639 
-1645 GEPLLGEDGKPVT
+1645 
-1658 AETAFTPDHDHG
+1658 
-1670 TVDVTFEF
+1670 
-1678 DGSSLK
+1678 
-1684 GDSVVVFET
+1684 
-1693 LYRDGKEI
+1693 
-1701 TAHADIDDEGQTVE
+1701 
-1715 FTEPS
+1715 
-1720 LGTTAEDGID
+1720 
-1730 GDQSLVADGKAVIV
+1730 
-1744 DNVSYKGLVPGKEYK
+1744 K
-1759 VVGTLML
+1759 VVGKLML
-1766 KDTGEPLLDANG
+1766 KDTGEPLLDADG
-1778 KSVTAET
+1778 KPVTAEA

-1795 VDVTFTFDASLLAGQ
+1795 VDVTFTFDASLLAGEE
-1810 QVVVFETLYRLD
+1810 VVAFETLYRLD
-1822 KEITV
+1822 KVITA

-1832 DENQTI
+1832 DEKQTV

-1843 GVDTVAV
+1843 AVDTVAV

-1858 VVADPEAEITDT
+1858 VVADPEARITDT

-1880 TYEVHGILMDA
+1880 TYEVHGIVMDA

-1901 GADKVG
+1901 GSDQVG
-1907 EDELTDFWHEL
+1907 EDDLTDFWHEL
-1918 CDLTGITSAKP
+1918 CDLTGVTSAKP
-1929 LDEDFDLFA
+1929 LDGGFDLFA
-1938 AIGGLFG
+1938 SIGGIFG
-1945 QTDEDGDGDEVWF
+1945 QSDEDGDGEEVWF

-1964 WEGIAALLE
+1964 WEGIEALLE
-1973 DNPEIAEHL
+1973 DNPEIADHL

-2024 IAVGAHSDLADE
+2024 IAVGAHSDLTDE

>member
-1 MARKFMDRLKR
+1 MAHKFMDRLKR

-49 YVQCVRSAWDGGTLF
+49 YVQCVRSEWDGGTLF

-225 VYTVNVAANATVAV
+225 VYTVNVTTNATVAV

-296 QAEASGAPTRTWVFR
+296 QAEASGAPTRTWVFE
-311 TNKNGTIS
+311 TNKNGYVDF
-319 LQYSDLVSGD
+319 QNPAQLVSGD
-329 PLYEMNGIRVFPRG
+329 PLYQHNGFTILPRG
-343 TLVIRET
+343 TIVVRET
-350 KAPDGYNLNTDF
+350 KAPEGYNLNADF

-369 APGDASTESTY
+369 APGDSSNESTY
-380 NTPKVSEEVKR
+380 NTPKVPEEVKR

-411 SFEGITFSIINNGD
+411 SFEGITFSIINDGD
-425 NDVMVDGVS
+425 NDVTVDGVS

-447 AKGFASTTGDC
+447 SKGFASTTGDC

-464 IIRETSGNGGYLVTA
+464 IIRETSSNGGYLVTA

-531 EVKSLNED
+531 EVKSLNEN

-611 AVKNQVKRGDLEF
+611 VVKNQVKRGDLEL

-646 TGESHVIVTD
+646 TGESHILVTD
-656 ENGYASTAAEWNK
+656 ENGYASTSAEWNK

-679 AAEEDLDSEAGIWF
+679 AAEEDFDFEAGIWF

-778 EQAVVTD
+778 EQALVTD

-844 KVVVFEELTCDG
+844 KVVVFEELLADG
-856 STVCE
+856 GTVCE

-924 KSTGEPLKDKDG
+924 KSTGDPLKGKDG

-947 ADTTGTVD
+947 
-955 LDFTFDGSALK
+955 
-966 GESVVAFETLYRGD
+966 
-980 KELAAHADIDDEG
+980 DD
-993 QTVEFTKPSIGTTAK
+993 
-1008 DGVDGDQHSATDP
+1008 
-1021 EAVIVDTVSY
+1021 
-1031 KNLVPGR
+1031 
-1038 EYTVKGKLM
+1038 
-1047 LKSTGDP
+1047 
-1054 LLNEN
+1054 
-1059 GKEYTAETKF
+1059 
-1069 TPDGTYGTVDVT
+1069 TYGTVDVT
-1081 FTFDATDLDGESV
+1081 FTFDSTDLDGESV
-1094 VVFETLYRGGTK
+1094 VVFETLYRGDAK
-1106 ICAHADIDDEGQTV
+1106 IC
-1120 EFAKPSIG
+1120 
-1128 TTAKDGI
+1128 
-1135 DGDQQAVI
+1135 
-1143 DPEAVIVDTVAYTGL
+1143 
-1158 IPGKEYTVKGKLMD
+1158 
-1172 KETGE
+1172 
-1177 ALKVDGKAVTAEAT
+1177 
-1191 FTPDHPS
+1191 
-1198 GTVDV
+1198 
-1203 TFEFDA
+1203 
-1209 SALAGKKVVAF
+1209 
-1220 ETLYRLGK
+1220 
-1228 KVSAHAD
+1228 AHAD

-1256 GVDGDKFAIADGKA
+1256 GVDGDKFVIADGKA

-1290 GKIMNKETGEALKGE
+1290 GKLMNKETGEALKGK

-1363 GQTVTIIQPTVKTAA
+1363 GQTVTVIQPSVKTAA

-1402 DRVIP
+1402 DRVVP
-1407 GASYEVHGIVMDAET
+1407 GASYEIHGIVMDAET

-1445 QQLVDLTGITVVAP
+1445 QKLVDLTGITVAEP
-1459 LEEEAGP
+1459 LDAVEGP
-1466 IAEEPQEKG
+1466 IADEPQDKG
-1475 FFDWLGSLFG
+1475 FLGWLGSLFG
-1485 ADGKTDASG
+1485 ADGKSSDAVD
-1494 EEPTIEEMLDGVWFP
+1494 EPTVEEMLDGVWFP
-1509 PVKLDRKAIEALLAD
+1509 PVKPDRKAIEALLAD

-1529 SRLIRSSAEI
+1529 SRLIRSSAKV
-1539 TPKDSYGEADLD
+1539 TPKESYGEANLD
-1551 FTFDAAEMAG
+1551 FAFDASEMAG

-1566 FELLMKDGYAVAA
+1566 FELLVKDGYAVAA
-1579 HADITDEN
+1579 HADIDDEN
-1587 QTVSLFEPEI
+1587 QTVSLFEPSI

-1604 VDGDHHA
+1604 VDGDQSLVA
-1611 VIDPEAV
+1611 DGKAT
-1618 IVDTISYK
+1618 IVDTVSYK

-1631 KEYTVKGT
+1631 KEY
-1639 LMVKST
+1639 
-1645 GEPLLGEDGKPVT
+1645 
-1658 AETAFTPDHDHG
+1658 
-1670 TVDVTFEF
+1670 
-1678 DGSSLK
+1678 
-1684 GDSVVVFET
+1684 
-1693 LYRDGKEI
+1693 
-1701 TAHADIDDEGQTVE
+1701 
-1715 FTEPS
+1715 
-1720 LGTTAEDGID
+1720 
-1730 GDQSLVADGKAVIV
+1730 
-1744 DNVSYKGLVPGKEYK
+1744 K
-1759 VVGTLML
+1759 VVGKLML

-1778 KSVTAET
+1778 KPVTAEA

-1810 QVVVFETLYRLD
+1810 QVVAFETLYRLD
-1822 KEITV
+1822 KEITA

-1832 DENQTI
+1832 DEDQTI
-1838 EVIQP
+1838 GVIQP
-1843 GVDTVAV
+1843 GIDTVAV

-1858 VVADPEAEITDT
+1858 VVADPEAKITDT

-1880 TYEVHGILMDA
+1880 TYEVHGIVMDA

-1907 EDELTDFWHEL
+1907 EDDLTDFWHEL
-1918 CDLTGITSAKP
+1918 CDLTGVTSAKP
-1929 LDEDFDLFA
+1929 LDGGFDLFA
-1938 AIGGLFG
+1938 SIGGIFG
-1945 QTDEDGDGDEVWF
+1945 QSDEGDDGEEVWF

-1964 WEGIAALLE
+1964 WDGIEALLE
-1973 DNPEIAEHL
+1973 DNPEIADHL

-1997 IEMDFGLDA
+1997 IKMDFGLDA

-2024 IAVGAHSDLADE
+2024 IAVGAHSDLTDE

-2089 LMDKSTG
+2089 LMDKSTD

-2141 TLYKDGIEVATHADI
+2141 TLYKDGIEVATHVDI